1 MQRIRYSRYFKTIF
15 ILLDVL
21 VIAAVFV
28 FFFLRNHA
36 FKYEKDVWE
45 QNSLSLILLALFW
58 ILLSGRTKLYTI
70 ARNLTYTIYLER
82 LVTHIFIFIFGVI
95 LLAKA
100 SNNDFLKQDRFLIA
114 FSLFLLLFVIKTL
127 LFFSLKY
134 LRTLGINYRNV
145 MFLTEDSSTEILR
158 SIFTDRKD
166 YGFKI
171 FDYPKEER
179 FDPRKL
185 VDFWK
190 EKEIHTMYISSES
203 KKIDKQNEREIY
215 KLADLHKV
223 RISLIPSI
231 VQNNFFQYDLGYIE
245 TQPILVRSKFPLDFL
260 TNSLLKRTFDILFS
274 IIVLVGVCTWLF
286 PLIALLIKL
295 DSKGPVLFFQKRYGF
310 HDNVF
315 KCIKFRT
322 MHVNGDSSHKT
333 TKENDKRITKIGR
346 FLRKSSLDEMP
357 QFFNV
362 LKGEMSVVGPRPHM
376 LLVDDFYKLKI
387 GRYSVRSLVKP
398 GVTGLAQVNG
408 LRGDTGKDMDI
419 EMQKRIL
426 ADAFYVKNWTFSL
439 DLVIILKTFFL
450 LIRGDKNAG

>member
-1 MQRIRYSRYFKTIF
+1 MQKIRYSRYFKVIF

-21 VIAAVFV
+21 VIAGVFV
-28 FFFLRNHA
+28 FFFLRNNEL
-36 FKYEKDVWE
+36 KYEKEVWE
-45 QNSLSLILLALFW
+45 QNLLSLILLTMFW
-58 ILLSGRTKLYTI
+58 ILLSGRTRLYSI

-95 LLAKA
+95 LLAKV
-100 SNNDFLKQDRFLIA
+100 SNNDFIKQDRFLIA
-114 FSLFLLLFVIKTL
+114 IFLFLLLFIIKSL
-127 LFFSLKY
+127 VFIGLKY
-134 LRTLGINYRNV
+134 LRTLGINHRNV

-158 SIFTDRKD
+158 NIITERKD

-171 FDYPKEER
+171 FDYPTESR
-179 FDPRKL
+179 FDYDKL
-185 VDFWK
+185 VAFWK
-190 EKEIHTMYISSES
+190 ENGIHTMYISSEG
-203 KKIDKQNEREIY
+203 KQIDQNNEREIY

-231 VQNNFFQYDLGYIE
+231 IKNNFFQFDLGYIE

-260 TNSLLKRTFDILFS
+260 TNTILKRTFDILFS
-274 IIVLVGVCTWLF
+274 IVILVGVCTWLF
-286 PLIALLIKL
+286 PIIAVLIMI
-295 DSKGPVLFFQKRYGF
+295 DSKGPVFFLQKRYGF
-310 HDNVF
+310 HDEVF

-322 MHVNGDSSHKT
+322 MYVNGDSSHRT
-333 TKENDKRITKIGR
+333 TEENDIRITKVGR

-357 QFFNV
+357 QFINV
-362 LKGEMSVVGPRPHM
+362 LKGEMSIVGPRPHM

-408 LRGDTGKDMDI
+408 LRGDTGDDMNI

-426 ADAFYVKNWTFSL
+426 ADAFYVKNWGISL
-439 DLVIILKTFFL
+439 DFVIIIKTMFLVIF
-450 LIRGDKNAG
+450 GDKNAN